1 MNESWTMFREM
12 DKGRTLEN
20 TFPICEMSLMTPHSS
35 QVLVSL
41 LLFSFVDGLG
51 VNGGGT
57 DIY

>member
-1 MNESWTMFREM
+1 MDQSWTTFREM

-20 TFPICEMSLMTPHSS
+20 TFPICEISLMTSHSS
-35 QVLVSL
+35 QVLLSL

-51 VNGGGT
+51 VNRGRT